1 MEDMYN
7 ITGLVSTLI
16 LILILILEFIDIN
29 LVFGDLIL
37 NVISAY
43 APQVGLSDDVKR
55 LRRHD

>member
-29 LVFGDLIL
+29 LVFGDFIL

-43 APQVGLSDDVKR
+43 ASQVGLSDDVKR